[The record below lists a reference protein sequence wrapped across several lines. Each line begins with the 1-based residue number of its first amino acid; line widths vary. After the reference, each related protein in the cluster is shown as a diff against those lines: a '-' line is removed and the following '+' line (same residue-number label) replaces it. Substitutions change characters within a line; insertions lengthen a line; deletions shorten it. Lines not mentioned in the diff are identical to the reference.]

1 MVQNRRSDSVSEFAM
16 SELGA
21 TPAGRGIEYKM
32 ACVSC
37 GKQDHMYLN
46 VVKGVGTCFSCGYTF
61 NLVRL
66 LMDLHGVDLRTAIQ
80 EARQLTS
87 GLLTDTRCNG
97 VQSSVALRNVLLST
111 LQHTRAENVTRTIVE
126 LPANCVPITS
136 RQAKDG
142 RAYLSGRGFGLGHLV
157 FSEIQYV
164 WKRDPNQ
171 AKYWKHLVFVE
182 RDKDNNVIYWT
193 TRAAYEPDKKYPK
206 SYHPHGIDKNVLL
219 GMSSVKTQGRY
230 VMLVEGPLDMIAFQG
245 CAVAS
250 LGRMLSDQQVNLL
263 TNQFRCVVVMYDSDA
278 AKQSVEAY
286 EKLVRAGCKN
296 VLRYEYRYRADHAWN
311 DPAEAIESGMQSRE
325 LVQHIL
331 SSARRMSLRDSC
343 ASMQ

>member
-21 TPAGRGIEYKM
+21 TPAGRGVEYKM

-111 LQHTRAENVTRTIVE
+111 LQHTEAENVSQTIVE

-182 RDKDNNVIYWT
+182 RDKDQNVIYWT

-206 SYHPHGIDKNVLL
+206 SYHPHGVEKCTLL
-219 GMSSVKTQGRY
+219 GMGSVKTQGKY
-230 VMLVEGPLDMIAFQG
+230 VVLVEGPLDMLAFQG

-250 LGRMLSDQQVNLL
+250 LGRMLSDQQVRLL
-263 TNQFRCVVVMYDSDA
+263 QDQFRCVIIMYDSDA
-278 AKQSVEAY
+278 AKQSAVAY
-286 EKLVRAGCKN
+286 EKLARAGCKN
-296 VLRYEYRYRADHAWN
+296 VLRYEYHYRADHAWN
-311 DPAEAIESGMQSRE
+311 DPAAAIECGMQTRD
-325 LVQHIL
+325 LVYHVLHESQPI
-331 SSARRMSLRDSC
+331 SLRNSC
-343 ASMQ
+343 ISKM